1 MMDDR
6 IDKSHDP
13 IKTAK
18 NAEEINIGGTTPD
31 ATEDRENHTPPV
43 VPLVPSPVEMALIC
57 LATAARV
64 TGLPAD
70 PEALC
75 RAFPSREVDEIPIT
89 LLRAAKKIGLKAKK
103 IETSLDR
110 LDKLPQPTLLLCE
123 DGDVYVLLRAERKDP
138 DKCDACEGE
147 CKDGASTPPEGR
159 VMLFHPREKR
169 PFVWS
174 FAQLAEQWSGTAIPL
189 ARRFSLE
196 GLSKKFGIGW
206 FLPVVLR
213 FKRHLSEVFIG
224 SFFLQSFG
232 LITPLFSQVIID
244 KVLIHKGLSTL
255 DILVIGLV
263 VINVFEMIL
272 GITRTYLFSHT
283 TNRVDVILGAK
294 LFKHLLALPLPFF
307 EARTVGTTI
316 ARVRELEN
324 IRSFI
329 TGTALTVV
337 LDLIFTVVFIAVMFW
352 YSPKLTLISL
362 AAMPF
367 FIALSIAVTP
377 VLRERLNKKFACNA
391 ESQSYLVEMVTGIQ
405 TVKSLAIEPQ
415 LNHRWEGLL
424 ANYVRASFKAGFL
437 GSCAGSSAQ
446 LIQKLSSLAILWFG
460 ARMVMEGKF
469 TVGQLIAFQML
480 AGRVTE
486 PILRLATLWQD
497 FQQVRLSIERLGD
510 VLNFP
515 AEPDSSPGR
524 SSLGRINGKVE
535 FEHVGF
541 RYRLDGP
548 PILDDI
554 SLIIPPGSTV
564 GIVGRSGSG
573 KSTLTKLVQRFY
585 VPLQGRVLVDGIDLA
600 QIDPVWL
607 RRQIGVVLQENFLF
621 NGTVRDNIAVVDT
634 AAPLEKVIAVAKLAG
649 AHDFILELPD
659 GYDTPVGERGS
670 SLSGGQRQ
678 RIAIART
685 LLTDPRIL
693 IFDEATSALD
703 YESER
708 IIQGNLKKICKG
720 RTVFIIAHRLS
731 TVRSSDFIIAMDR
744 GRIIE
749 RGTHDELLKQ
759 NGLYSFLN
767 KQQELLGDLEGSY
780 GDESPVGARG

>member
-1 MMDDR
+1 MLND
-6 IDKSHDP
+6 INHEDKP
-13 IKTAK
+13 
-18 NAEEINIGGTTPD
+18 
-31 ATEDRENHTPPV
+31 
-43 VPLVPSPVEMALIC
+43 PSPVEEALSA
-57 LATAARV
+57 LAVAARV
-64 TGLPAD
+64 TGLPID
-70 PEALC
+70 PEALL
-75 RAFPSREVDEIPIT
+75 RAFPSRDEGELDIT

-103 IETSLDR
+103 IETSVER
-110 LDKLPQPTLLLCE
+110 LDKLPQPTLLLCG
-123 DGDVYVLLRAERKDP
+123 DGVYVLLRAERN
-138 DKCDACEGE
+138 DAG
-147 CKDGASTPPEGR
+147 EGR
-159 VMLFHPREKR
+159 VTLFHPREGR
-169 PFVWS
+169 PVAMS
-174 FAQLAEQWSGTAIPL
+174 YAALAEKWSGNAIPL
-189 ARRFSLE
+189 VRRFSLE
-196 GLSKKFGIGW
+196 GLSRKFGVGW
-206 FLPVVLR
+206 FLPVILR
-213 FKRHLSEVFIG
+213 FKRHLGEVFVG
-224 SFFLQSFG
+224 SFFLQAFG

-263 VINVFEMIL
+263 IINVFEMIL
-272 GITRTYLFSHT
+272 GVTRTYLFSHT

-294 LFKHLLALPLPFF
+294 LFRHLLALPLPFF
-307 EARTVGTTI
+307 ESRTVGTTV
-316 ARVRELEN
+316 ARVRELET

-367 FIALSIAVTP
+367 FIALSVAVTP

-391 ESQSYLVEMVTGIQ
+391 ESQSYLVETVTGIQ

-424 ANYVRASFKAGFL
+424 SNYVRASFRAGFL
-437 GSCAGSSAQ
+437 SSLAGSTAH
-446 LIQKLSSLAILWFG
+446 LIQKSASLAILWFG
-460 ARMVMEGKF
+460 ARMVMEGSF

-480 AGRVTE
+480 SGRVTE

-497 FQQVRLSIERLGD
+497 FQQARVSIERLGD

-524 SSLGRINGKVE
+524 SSPGRIRGKLE
-535 FEHVGF
+535 FERVGF

-554 SLIIPPGSTV
+554 NLTVEPGTTV

-573 KSTLTKLVQRFY
+573 KSTLTKLAQRFY
-585 VPLQGRVLVDGIDLA
+585 VPLQGRVLVDGVDLA
-600 QIDPVWL
+600 QIDPAWL

-621 NGTVRDNIAVVDT
+621 GGSVRDNIAAADT
-634 AAPLEKVIAVAKLAG
+634 AAPLEKIIAAATLAG
-649 AHDFILELPD
+649 AHEFILELPE
-659 GYDTPVGERGS
+659 GYDTHVGERGA

-678 RIAIART
+678 RIAIARA
-685 LLTDPRIL
+685 LMTDPRIL

-708 IIQGNLKKICKG
+708 VIQGNLKKICKG
-720 RTVFIIAHRLS
+720 RTVFLIAHRLS
-731 TVRSSDFIIAMDR
+731 TVRSADYIIAMDR
-744 GRIIE
+744 GRIAE
-749 RGTHDELLKQ
+749 RGTHDELMRL
-759 NGLYSFLN
+759 NGVYRFLHR
-767 KQQELLGDLEGSY
+767 QQELLGEPGLEN
-780 GDESPVGARG
+780 A

>member
-1 MMDDR
+1 MADAVTEHPGLSGSEFGDGAGR
-6 IDKSHDP
+6 NTNGGAGPEGSAFSDP
-13 IKTAK
+13 A
-18 NAEEINIGGTTPD
+18 A
-31 ATEDRENHTPPV
+31 
-43 VPLVPSPVEMALIC
+43 LVEKALAA
-57 LATAARV
+57 LATAARIAGIPV
-64 TGLPAD
+64 D
-70 PEALC
+70 PESLC
-75 RAFPSREVDEIPIT
+75 RAFPSRDLTSIPLI
-89 LLRAAKKIGLKAKK
+89 LRRAAKKTGLKAKRMT
-103 IETSLDR
+103 TSAERLDR
-110 LDKLPQPTLLLCE
+110 LPQPSLLLLP
-123 DGDVYVLLRAERKDP
+123 DGDVLIFLKAEAAPDGSPETREKGRVLLLRPAERK
-138 DKCDACEGE
+138 
-147 CKDGASTPPEGR
+147 
-159 VMLFHPREKR
+159 

-174 FAQLAEQWSGTAIPL
+174 FEQLGAVWEGDAIPL
-189 ARRFSLE
+189 ARRFSFAEL
-196 GLSKKFGIGW
+196 GRKFSIGW
-206 FLPVVLR
+206 FLPVILR
-213 FKRHLSEVFIG
+213 FRRHLVEVFVG
-224 SFFLQSFG
+224 SFFLQTFG

-255 DILVIGLV
+255 DVLVLGLF
-263 VINVFEMIL
+263 VINIFEMIL
-272 GITRTYLFSHT
+272 GVTRTYLFSHT

-294 LFKHLLALPLPFF
+294 LFKHLLALPLPYF

-316 ARVRELEN
+316 ARVRELET

-337 LDLIFTVVFIAVMFW
+337 LDLIFTVVFVAVMFF

-362 AAMPF
+362 AALPF
-367 FIALSIAVTP
+367 FVALSVVVTP
-377 VLRERLNKKFACNA
+377 IIRERLNKKFACNA

-415 LNHRWEGLL
+415 LNYRWEGLL
-424 ANYVRASFKAGFL
+424 ANYVRSSFRAGFL
-437 GSCAGSSAQ
+437 SSLAGSTAH
-446 LIQKLSSLAILWFG
+446 LIQKTSTLAILWFG
-460 ARMVMEGKF
+460 ARMVMDGEF

-480 AGRVTE
+480 SGRVTE

-524 SSLGRINGKVE
+524 SSLGRIKGRIE
-535 FEHVGF
+535 FDHVGF

-554 SLIIPPGSTV
+554 DLTVEPGTTV

-585 VPLQGRVLVDGIDLA
+585 VPVQGRLLIDGVDLA
-600 QIDPVWL
+600 QVDPVWL

-621 NGTVRDNIAVVDT
+621 NGSVRDNIAVVDT
-634 AAPLEKVIAVAKLAG
+634 SAPLERVIAAAKLAG

-685 LLTDPRIL
+685 LMTDPRIL

-708 IIQGNLKKICKG
+708 IIQQNLRSICRG

-731 TVRSSDFIIAMDR
+731 TVRMADTILAMDK
-744 GRIIE
+744 GRIVE
-749 RGTHDELLKQ
+749 RGTHVELLRKG
-759 NGLYSFLN
+759 GLYSFLHR
-767 KQQELLGDLEGSY
+767 QQALLGDTEGA
-780 GDESPVGARG
+780 GGEPVSGRDA